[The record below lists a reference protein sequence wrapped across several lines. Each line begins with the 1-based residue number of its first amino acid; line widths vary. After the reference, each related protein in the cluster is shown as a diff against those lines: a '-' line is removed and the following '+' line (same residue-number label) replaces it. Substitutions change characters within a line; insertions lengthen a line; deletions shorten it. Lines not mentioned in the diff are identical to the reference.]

1 LPSTK
6 YKLVRFYDFEAK
18 PNRVY
23 RYRVRLLMID
33 PNFPESASIQPR
45 SAVLDSASGTLRRV
59 QDLLG
64 KERQDRQDFK
74 PEKDKDGRET
84 YYKRNS
90 SRKTAWS
97 EPSGPVSTKRQAE
110 AYLGELNV
118 AYAPDAQRRLFESS
132 APRAEMVFAEYDPKL
147 ASFLA
152 RKETTS
158 RGHVFGQ
165 QLKEQGKDIPLELIH
180 PVTKMVKAVDKREGK
195 TLLAVIDMHGMQ
207 PLEMKVPK
215 DSGLKSG
222 ADSVAFDP
230 DSGRI
235 VVLREFDD
243 FNGYGMFSQPDK
255 PAVGPLG
262 GTLRSDGGS
271 AGAGPGGMGGGMG
284 GLGGLG
290 GLGSGPGGPGLSGA
304 GPGGPGLGGA
314 GAGGPGLGA
323 GM

>member
-1 LPSTK
+1 
-6 YKLVRFYDFEAK
+6 
-18 PNRVY
+18 
-23 RYRVRLLMID
+23 
-33 PNFPESASIQPR
+33 
-45 SAVLDSASGTLRRV
+45 
-59 QDLLG
+59 
-64 KERQDRQDFK
+64 
-74 PEKDKDGRET
+74 
-84 YYKRNS
+84 
-90 SRKTAWS
+90 
-97 EPSGPVSTKRQAE
+97 
-110 AYLGELNV
+110 
-118 AYAPDAQRRLFESS
+118 
-132 APRAEMVFAEYDPKL
+132 MVFAEYDPKL

-180 PVTKMVKAVDKREGK
+180 PVSKKIKAVDKREGK

-243 FNGYGMFSQPDK
+243 FNGFGMFTQPDK

-314 GAGGPGLGA
+314 GAGGPGLGGAGAGGPGLGA